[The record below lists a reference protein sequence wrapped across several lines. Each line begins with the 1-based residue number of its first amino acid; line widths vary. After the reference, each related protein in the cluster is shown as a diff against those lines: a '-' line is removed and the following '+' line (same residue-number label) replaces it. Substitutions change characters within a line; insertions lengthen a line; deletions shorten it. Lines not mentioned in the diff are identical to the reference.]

1 MLVVRLN
8 IGGKYMC
15 QNNCNIE
22 SKKNKP
28 LTQIEMGKI
37 ESKLDEGYNAA
48 QIAEY
53 LGRDAS
59 CIQKEIKN
67 FSIVKP
73 SKKDCKDCKNY
84 ENCNQ
89 KKLCEYSL
97 SSEKCKKCRDCKV
110 GTELCKEYEAVVK
123 CERLKG
129 RKKVCNGCPAYGHR
143 CSKPKLVYKG
153 EEAWKQHQENKK
165 KSVKKYKAIENKE
178 YMEELARKIRRGISP
193 EVALRTTG
201 EKYGETISVPTLYL
215 RIDRKKIK
223 CSNLDLRNKL
233 KRQPKEE
240 EKEKRSDRSKHRANG
255 RSYDDLSKEEKT
267 GRKERIGQM
276 DTVIGTPGGK
286 LLLTLLNKETSFMFG
301 IPMENKK
308 QETIIEQIDK
318 IETTIGERF
327 KLILEKILTDN
338 GPEFLNYEGIEKS
351 AIKEGKR
358 VSLYYANPYAS
369 YEKGMIENQHRLI
382 RYFYPKGTDFSKY
395 KNSDIIEKINRIN
408 NYPRKKLNWSTPYKE
423 MEKKLGKDIMNK
435 LGFYEIPIE
444 ELNMTRKKVA

>member
-22 SKKNKP
+22 IKKNKP

-37 ESKLDEGYNAA
+37 ESKLDEGYNAT

-53 LGRDAS
+53 LGRDSS

-73 SKKDCKDCKNY
+73 SKKDCKDCRNY

-97 SSEKCKKCRDCKV
+97 SSEKCKSCRDCKV

-143 CSKPKLVYKG
+143 CSKPKLVYKA

-233 KRQPKEE
+233 KRQPKKE
-240 EKEKRSDRSKHRANG
+240 EKEKRNARSKHRANG
-255 RSYDDLSKEEKT
+255 RSYDDLTREEQI

-286 LLLTLLNKETSFMFG
+286 LLLTLLNKETSFLFG
-301 IPMENKK
+301 IPVENKK
-308 QETIIEQIDK
+308 QETIIEQLDK
-318 IETTIGERF
+318 IETTIGDKF

-338 GPEFLNYEGIEKS
+338 GPEFLNYAGIEKS

-358 VSLYYANPYAS
+358 ISLYYANPYAS

>member
-1 MLVVRLN
+1 
-8 IGGKYMC
+8 MC

-37 ESKLDEGYNAA
+37 ESKLDEGYNAT

-97 SSEKCKKCRDCKV
+97 SSEKCKSCRDCKV

-123 CERLKG
+123 CERIKG

-143 CSKPKLVYKG
+143 CSKPKLIYKA

-165 KSVKKYKAIENKE
+165 KSVKKYKAIENTE
-178 YMEELARKIRRGISP
+178 YMEELASKIRRGISP

-240 EKEKRSDRSKHRANG
+240 EKEKRNARSEHRANG
-255 RSYDDLSKEEKT
+255 RSYEDLTQEEQT

-286 LLLTLLNKETSFMFG
+286 LLLTLLNKETSFLFG
-301 IPMENKK
+301 IPVENKK
-308 QETIIEQIDK
+308 QETIIEQLDK
-318 IETTIGERF
+318 IETTIGDKF

-423 MEKKLGKDIMNK
+423 MEKKLGKNIMNK